1 MFTMKN
7 KWILFSY
14 SIPAANAKARMRT
27 WRRISATGAAQLK
40 TGLQILPHREEL
52 METITWLIGE
62 VNSLGGEAVALQC
75 LQVEG
80 MSDQQIEALFQAQVD
95 PEFEQIQLEAQALLP
110 TAGALGT
117 GDDLK
122 EASTTLR
129 KLRKRCEAV
138 RERDFFPSGAAAKTL
153 KVLDSIAEQLR
164 RPERAMVSAAQLD
177 ISRFQ
182 GRVWVTR
189 ARPYIDRL
197 GSAWLIRRFIDPRA
211 SFRFLLPGQTANLEQ
226 GELPFD
232 MAIGDFTHRGEL
244 ITFEVLLGD
253 FALGDQVLSKMA
265 ELVKAIDVQDGPLPE
280 DAALLKTLVDGLITF
295 AGDDHQL
302 LEKARLLFD
311 ALYAGYAKKMQNA
324 AT

>member
-40 TGLQILPHREEL
+40 TGLQILPYREEL

-75 LQVEG
+75 IQVEG
-80 MSDQQIEALFQAQVD
+80 MSDQQIEQLFQAQVD
-95 PEFEQIQLEAQALLP
+95 LEFAQIQLEAKALLP
-110 TAGALGT
+110 SAETFRADGDIKETSTA
-117 GDDLK
+117 
-122 EASTTLR
+122 LR

-138 RERDFFPSGAAAKTL
+138 RERDFFPSGAAANTL
-153 KVLDSIAEQLR
+153 KVLDTLSERLR
-164 RPERAMVSAAQLD
+164 RPERGELAVANLD
-177 ISRFQ
+177 RSHYQERI
-182 GRVWVTR
+182 WVTR
-189 ARPYIDRL
+189 AHPYIDRL
-197 GSAWLIRRFIDPRA
+197 GSAWLIQRYIDPQAR
-211 SFRFLLPGQTANLEQ
+211 FRFLLPGQTANCEQ

-253 FALGDQVLSKMA
+253 FALSDPALRKIA
-265 ELVKAIDVQDGPLPE
+265 ELVKAIDVQDGTLPE
-280 DAALLKTLVDGLITF
+280 DAALLKTLVDGLITLV
-295 AGDDHQL
+295 GDDHQL

-311 ALYAGYAKKMQNA
+311 ALYAGYAKTAQGE
-324 AT
+324 TS

>member
-1 MFTMKN
+1 MKN

-52 METITWLIGE
+52 MEAITWLIGE

-75 LQVEG
+75 QQVEG
-80 MSDQQIEALFQAQVD
+80 MSDEQIEVLFQAQVD
-95 PEFEQIQLEAQALLP
+95 QEFSQIQLEAQALLP
-110 TAGALGT
+110 TAGTLET
-117 GDDLK
+117 GDDIK
-122 EASTTLR
+122 EASTALR

-164 RPERAMVSAAQLD
+164 RPERAMVSAAQFD
-177 ISRFQ
+177 ISQFQ

-197 GSAWLIRRFIDPRA
+197 GSAWLIQRFIDPQA

-265 ELVKAIDVQDGPLPE
+265 ELVKAVDVQDGPLPE
-280 DAALLKTLVDGLITF
+280 DAALLKTLLDGLITL
-295 AGDDHQL
+295 ASDDHQL
-302 LEKARLLFD
+302 LEKARLLLD
-311 ALYAGYAKKMQNA
+311 ALYAGYAKTAQGERP
-324 AT
+324 

>member
-14 SIPAANAKARMRT
+14 SIPAANAKARMRI

-52 METITWLIGE
+52 LESITWLIGE
-62 VNSLGGEAVALQC
+62 VNGLGGEAIALRC
-75 LQVEG
+75 DAVEG
-80 MSDQQIEALFQAQVD
+80 MADQRIERLFQVQVD
-95 PEFEQIQLEAQALLP
+95 REYEQIQNEAKELLP
-110 TAGALGT
+110 NGEALG
-117 GDDLK
+117 GGGDLK
-122 EASTTLR
+122 EALTALR
-129 KLRKRCEAV
+129 KLQKRCEAV

-164 RPERAMVSAAQLD
+164 RPERGMVSAVRLD
-177 ISRFQ
+177 NSQFQ
-182 GRVWVTR
+182 GRLWVTR

-197 GSAWLIRRFIDPRA
+197 GSAWLIQRFIDPRA

-253 FALGDQVLSKMA
+253 FALVDPTLGKIAD
-265 ELVKAIDVQDGPLPE
+265 LVKAIDVQDGPLPE
-280 DAALLKTLVDGLITF
+280 DAALLKTLLDGLVTL

-302 LEKARLLFD
+302 LEQARLLFD
-311 ALYAGYAKKMQNA
+311 VLYAGFAKKQ
-324 AT
+324 

>member
-1 MFTMKN
+1 MKN

-52 METITWLIGE
+52 MEAITWLIGE

-75 LQVEG
+75 QQVEG
-80 MSDQQIEALFQAQVD
+80 MSDEQIEALFQTQVD
-95 PEFEQIQLEAQALLP
+95 PQFTQIQLEAQALLP
-110 TAGALGT
+110 TAGTLET

-122 EASTTLR
+122 EASMALR

-153 KVLDSIAEQLR
+153 KVIDSIAEQLR
-164 RPERAMVSAAQLD
+164 RPERAIVSAAQLD
-177 ISRFQ
+177 ISQFQ

-197 GSAWLIRRFIDPRA
+197 GSAWLIQRFIDPQA

-253 FALGDQVLSKMA
+253 FALGDQALGKIA
-265 ELVKAIDVQDGPLPE
+265 DLVKAIDVQDGPLPE
-280 DAALLKTLVDGLITF
+280 DAVLLKTLVDGLITL

-311 ALYAGYAKKMQNA
+311 ALYAGYAKKL
-324 AT
+324 

>member
-1 MFTMKN
+1 MKN

-27 WRRISATGAAQLK
+27 WRRISATGAVQLK
-40 TGLQILPHREEL
+40 TGLQILPYRDEL
-52 METITWLIGE
+52 MENITWLIGE

-80 MSDQQIEALFQAQVD
+80 MSDEQIEELFQGQVD
-95 PEFEQIQLEAQALLP
+95 PEFLQIQLEAKALLP
-110 TAGALGT
+110 STDTVGAE
-117 GDDLK
+117 GDIK
-122 EASTTLR
+122 EASTALR

-164 RPERAMVSAAQLD
+164 RPERGLVSAVRLD
-177 ISRFQ
+177 ASQFQ

-197 GSAWLIRRFIDPRA
+197 GSAWLIQRYIDPRA
-211 SFRFLLPGQTANLEQ
+211 RFRFLLAGQTANLEQ
-226 GELPFD
+226 GEVPFD
-232 MAIGDFTHRGEL
+232 MALGEFTHKGEL
-244 ITFEVLLGD
+244 ITFEVLIRD
-253 FALGDQVLSKMA
+253 FALHDPALGKLS
-265 ELVKAIDVQDGPLPE
+265 ELVKAIDVQEGDLPE
-280 DAALLKTLVDGLITF
+280 DAALLKTLVDGLVTL
-295 AGDDHQL
+295 AGDDQQL

-311 ALYAGYAKKMQNA
+311 ALHAGYAKNV
-324 AT
+324 